1 MGKAVGLALCV
12 AVLTATSGFGAAL
25 ATEVE
30 TRDFEV
36 FRNGERIGHHRVEIA
51 RDGERSV
58 VNVDINLRVTFGPLT
73 LYRYVHQSREE
84 WRGNRL
90 VSLVSSTDNDG
101 DAETLRAVAEGDG
114 LKVNGTRFTGM
125 LPADTMP
132 TSYWRG
138 DFVRRHTIMDS
149 QNGRVLDLR
158 VQPESFETASAARD
172 EIPARRFHLT
182 GDIDLTLWYD
192 REGHW
197 VKSAF
202 RAKDGSQVEYRLR

>member
-1 MGKAVGLALCV
+1 MGKVV
-12 AVLTATSGFGAAL
+12 VIAAL
-25 ATEVE
+25 AVLLGIGAAQAAEVE

-51 RDGERSV
+51 RQGERSV

-84 WRGNRL
+84 WQGSRL
-90 VSLVSSTDNDG
+90 VSLISSTDNDG
-101 DAETLRAVAEGDG
+101 SEEKLRAVAEGDG

-132 TSYWRG
+132 TSYWRD
-138 DFVRRHTIMDS
+138 DFVRRITIMDS
-149 QNGRVLDLR
+149 QNGRVLNLQ
-158 VQPESFETASAARD
+158 VHPESFEMASAARD
-172 EIPARRFHLT
+172 DIPMRRFHLT

-192 REGHW
+192 RNGQW
-197 VKSAF
+197 MKSAF

>member
-1 MGKAVGLALCV
+1 MGKAVVIASLAAIL
-12 AVLTATSGFGAAL
+12 SFGSAQAA
-25 ATEVE
+25 EVE

-51 RDGERSV
+51 REGERSV

-73 LYRYVHQSREE
+73 LYRYIHQSREE
-84 WRGNRL
+84 WQGDRL
-90 VSLVSSTDNDG
+90 VGLVSSTDNDG
-101 DAETLRAVAEGDG
+101 TQEKLRAVADGDG

-132 TSYWRG
+132 TSYWRA
-138 DFVRRHTIMDS
+138 DFVRRATIMDS
-149 QNGRVLDLR
+149 QNGRVLDLQVR
-158 VQPESFETASAARD
+158 PESFETASAARD
-172 EIPARRFHLT
+172 EIPVRRFHLT

-192 REGHW
+192 RDGRW

-202 RAKDGSQVEYRLR
+202 RATDGSQVEYRLR

>member
-1 MGKAVGLALCV
+1 MGKAVV
-12 AVLTATSGFGAAL
+12 IAVLVAFLGFGSVQAAE
-25 ATEVE
+25 TEI
-30 TRDFEV
+30 RDFDV
-36 FRNGERIGHHRVEIA
+36 FRNGERIGYHRVEIA
-51 RDGERSV
+51 REGERSV

-73 LYRYVHQSREE
+73 LYRYIHQSREE
-84 WRGNRL
+84 WQGDRL

-101 DAETLRAVAEGDG
+101 TEEKLRAVADGDG

-138 DFVRRHTIMDS
+138 DFVRRATIMDS
-149 QNGRVLDLR
+149 QNGRVLDLQVR
-158 VQPESFETASAARD
+158 PESFEMASAARD

-192 REGHW
+192 REGRW

-202 RAKDGSQVEYRLR
+202 KATDGSRVEYRLR